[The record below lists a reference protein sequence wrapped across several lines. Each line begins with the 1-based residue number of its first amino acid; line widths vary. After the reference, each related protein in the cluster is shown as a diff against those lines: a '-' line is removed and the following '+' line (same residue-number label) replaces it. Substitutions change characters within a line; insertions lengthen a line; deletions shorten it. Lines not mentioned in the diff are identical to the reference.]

1 MQYEEMNPLKIK
13 GMELGPIATNA
24 FLLWRDG
31 MTQAV
36 LVDAPPNCAE
46 EVNNALAKENL
57 TLSEIWLTHGHW
69 DHMAGADELNGEGI
83 RIIGHIDDRVMFE
96 QPSIMANFAIPGIRM
111 EPIEVTHWVKEG
123 EVLDFFGSPVEVRHC
138 PGHCP
143 GNIAF
148 WFKDDSCCFVGDVIF
163 RESVGRYDLPGGD
176 FEKLEVSIQEKIYSL
191 PPETKLLVGHG
202 PPTTVS
208 HEMQNNPFVRP
219 KSL

>member
-1 MQYEEMNPLKIK
+1 MNPLKIK

-96 QPSIMANFAIPGIRM
+96 QPSIMANFAIPGINM

-148 WFKDDSCCFVGDVIF
+148 WFKDDSSCFVGDVIF

>member
-1 MQYEEMNPLKIK
+1 MSSLKIK
-13 GMELGPIATNA
+13 EMELGPISTNA

-46 EVNNALAKENL
+46 EVNKVLADENL

-69 DHMAGADELNGEGI
+69 DHMAGADELNGEGM
-83 RIIGHIDDRVMFE
+83 RIIGHIDDQIMFE
-96 QPSIMANFAIPGIRM
+96 QPSIMANFAIPGIKM
-111 EPIEVTHWVKEG
+111 DPVEVTHWVKEG
-123 EVLDFFGSPVEVRHC
+123 EVLDFFGSQVEVRHC

-143 GNIAF
+143 GNVVF

-176 FEKLEVSIQEKIYSL
+176 FEKLEFSIQEKIFSL

-208 HEMQNNPFVRP
+208 HEMQSNPFVRP
-219 KSL
+219 KSI